1 MISERMDANQIKQIK
16 ITVRNNT
23 PTAAADLKLKTN
35 LKPDQFSAVIPKS
48 IPPQG
53 QAQILLNLNGRALF
67 DATLDGIGFEINY
80 ELVKTI

>member
-35 LKPDQFSAVIPKS
+35 LKPDQFSAVIPKIDS
-48 IPPQG
+48 AAGPGANSAKPE
-53 QAQILLNLNGRALF
+53 RAC
-67 DATLDGIGFEINY
+67 II
-80 ELVKTI
+80 